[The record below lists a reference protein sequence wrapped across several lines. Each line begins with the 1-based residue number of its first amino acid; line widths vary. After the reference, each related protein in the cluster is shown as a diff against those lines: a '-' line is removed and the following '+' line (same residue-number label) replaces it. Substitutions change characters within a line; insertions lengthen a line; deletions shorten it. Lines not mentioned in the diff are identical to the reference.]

1 MPAHIDIPNNIP
13 IVCYAEDW
21 GRLPSSTQHLMR
33 GLSKTHPILWVD
45 SMGLRTP
52 SAASSG
58 DLKRIWNKVKKFS
71 EGIEE
76 VEPNIWRLSPLVVP
90 LAKWRWV
97 RAFNR
102 RLMKV
107 YVGGWLKKNRYDRF
121 IQWSSS
127 PTSAPMLGVLGETAN
142 VYYVG
147 DEFSEFSQ
155 FNAVLVQTLERPLLV
170 RSDIVFVVSERLR
183 ETKSQF
189 SGAVNML
196 PHGCDYDHFSS
207 VSRLSESDIPA
218 DLAGISRPRIGY
230 YGLIRDWFDFAML
243 REILTHRKDWSL
255 VLVGPRDTDVSAI
268 ANLPNVHLLGPKQ
281 YAELPKYLRG
291 FDVGIIPYRDSEITR
306 NANPLKLLEYLAS
319 GIPVVSTD
327 LPAVRPFCNCL
338 ALAADKESFETGIAR
353 ALEEK
358 SLEAAQR
365 RQKLAAENSWSAR
378 VEQVECSFGKHIYPL
393 VSPKAKPVVMHLIAA
408 MNIGG
413 AERIVQNLAG
423 RSIQADSEYDHRVTS
438 FVRISDGYGVEFLR
452 GLSDQGVLCDR
463 LPIYKGWD
471 LKDIGRLRRIIRKHR
486 VDLLH
491 THGYKAD
498 IVGQIAAR
506 REGIP
511 IVATAHGFSAGR
523 DKLNRNEK
531 IGRWF
536 LRRVDRV
543 IAVSENVKN
552 TLLES
557 GIDERKLILLPNAIN
572 FAEFAFPPSAKLRD
586 QWGVAADQIVVGTAG
601 RLSPE
606 KAQGNL
612 IRAVAQLPQE
622 LKNKI
627 VIVIAGEGP
636 ERECLLSLAE
646 ELKMAERVKL
656 VGFVRDV
663 SSLYHS
669 FDLFCLPSLTEGH
682 PLTLMEASASGV
694 PAIASRVGAIGQL
707 VNDGV
712 DGFTVPPGDVALLS
726 QAIAKALA
734 LPDRGKAMGRVLG
747 VKLSKSNDIGPWA
760 ARIEDIYG
768 DLIGRQK

>member
-1 MPAHIDIPNNIP
+1 M
-13 IVCYAEDW
+13 
-21 GRLPSSTQHLMR
+21 PSSTQHLML
-33 GLSKTHPILWVD
+33 GFSKTHPILWVD

-58 DLKRIWNKVKKFS
+58 DLKRIWSKVRKFS

-76 VEPNIWRLSPLVVP
+76 VESNIWRLSPLVVP

-107 YVGGWLKKNRYDRF
+107 YVGGWLKKNRYDQF

-127 PTSAPMLGVLGETAN
+127 PTSAPMLGALGEIAN

-155 FNAVLVQTLERPLLV
+155 FNAGLVQTLERPLLV
-170 RSDIVFVVSERLR
+170 RSDLVFVVSERLR
-183 ETKSQF
+183 ETKSQY
-189 SGAVNML
+189 SGVIDML
-196 PHGCDYDHFSS
+196 PHGCDYEHFSS
-207 VSRLSESDIPA
+207 VSRLNESDIPA
-218 DLAGISRPRIGY
+218 DLAAIRRPRIGY
-230 YGLIRDWFDFAML
+230 YGLIRDWFDFPML
-243 REILTHRKDWSL
+243 REIFTRRKDWSL

-268 ANLPNVHLLGPKQ
+268 SDLPNVHLLGPKQ
-281 YAELPKYLRG
+281 YAELPRYLRG

-327 LPAVRPFCNCL
+327 LPAVRPFCDCL
-338 ALAADKESFETGIAR
+338 TLASDANSYEKGIAH
-353 ALEEK
+353 ALEER
-358 SLEAAQR
+358 SPVAAEK

-378 VEQVECSFGKHIYPL
+378 VAQVESSFGRQIYPL
-393 VSPKAKPVVMHLIAA
+393 ISPKAKPVVMHLIAA

-423 RSIQADSEYDHRVTS
+423 RSTRAESKYDHRVTS
-438 FVRISDGYGVEFLR
+438 FVRISDGRGVEFLR
-452 GLSDQGVLCDR
+452 GLSEQGVLCDR

-498 IVGQIAAR
+498 IVGQIAAG

-511 IVATAHGFSAGR
+511 IVATAHGFSTGR
-523 DKLNRNEK
+523 EKLNRNEK

-543 IAVSENVKN
+543 IAVSENVKA
-552 TLLES
+552 TLMES
-557 GIDERKLILLPNAIN
+557 GIDERNLILLPNAIN
-572 FAEFAFPPSAKLRD
+572 FAEFAHALSVDIRD
-586 QWGVAADQIVVGTAG
+586 QWGVSQSQIIIGTAG

-622 LKNKI
+622 LKSKI

-636 ERECLLSLAE
+636 EREYLLSLAE
-646 ELKMAERVKL
+646 ELKMAEWVKL
-656 VGFVRDV
+656 IGFVRDV

-682 PLTLMEASASGV
+682 PLTLMEAAASGV
-694 PAIASRVGAIGQL
+694 PVIASRVGAVGQL
-707 VNDGV
+707 INDGV

-726 QAIAKALA
+726 QAIQKALA
-734 LPDRGKAMGRVLG
+734 LPDRGKAMGHALG
-747 VKLSKSNDIGPWA
+747 DKLSKSYDICPWA
-760 ARIEDIYG
+760 VKIEDIYG
-768 DLIGRQK
+768 ELIGRRK